1 MSDEVF
7 NLQYSRLNK
16 AQKEAVDSIEGPV
29 MVIAGPGTGKT
40 TILTL
45 RIANILKQTDT
56 PANGILAITYTDAGV
71 KAMRTK
77 LQGIIGDRAH
87 DVRIHTFHG
96 FASAVI
102 AEYPD
107 HFLHI
112 SDMKQMSDIEQ
123 ESLMR
128 TIISDPKFSDIRPAG
143 KPDAYISGIIR
154 SIDDAKREA
163 LTPEMVRQYAKD
175 EVVRIKNDE
184 ESISTRGATKGQ
196 LKADAKEMIEKYGR
210 TILFA
215 DVYELYESKKREA
228 KKMDFNDLIIELLLA
243 LRNDELLLRLIQERY
258 LYLHVDEHQDTN
270 DAQNFIIGL
279 IAEFF
284 DTPNIF
290 IVGDEKQ
297 AIYRFQGASVENFLL
312 LQKKWPAMK
321 LISLDTNY
329 RSHQS
334 ILDASFGM
342 IEKNYEEG
350 EHKDLRIR
358 LKSGSDDESR
368 PVEVVTGENVSAI
381 ELHLVKKLQALTE
394 HEPKATTAII
404 VRRNRDLDRIIR
416 LLESHSIPVSSERSV
431 DIFSHPVGRLF
442 FDLIEYLVDSSKVDA
457 LAKTVIAG
465 MWNIPFEKG
474 VVVVRAL
481 RSGQGRIQ
489 SLDKGTT
496 QQLNKQSKKEEV
508 FSIEKEI
515 PNLLRI
521 QRSMLNDGAVGFI
534 IHAAEQSGF
543 TVLVAQNPSY
553 IHVWRGIVALAE
565 SLTREGDIRD
575 PAELI
580 KNMLAYRTSAETRT
594 VKVSVGA
601 PDVPIQALT
610 AHGSKGLEF
619 DYVFIPYATE
629 EAWIGRPKGASFVL
643 PKKRTNDSDIR
654 DIRRLFY
661 VALTRARKHVTVL
674 TALEESD
681 GKMLEPL
688 RFIEELDEKHVTH
701 VDLHRIG
708 VDEIY
713 KTDKESNEADDSTSI
728 SALSASVK
736 LMSSQK
742 PISSST
748 QSNSID
754 QKLIDITKH
763 TLLEKGL
770 SVTALNHFLECP
782 NTFLYQSILKLP
794 QAPSV
799 PAEKGTAMH
808 AAFDS
813 VWNSKKKTA
822 AEIEAILNEKIAEY
836 FDGSFLPILEK
847 ESAKKELLADVPAV
861 AKALESHFNLSR
873 PAPDS
878 PFDNSSISSISNS
891 VVFTESW
898 VESEFIAQG
907 RLAQNGVEIRIPLH
921 GKLDA
926 IVDTGNIV
934 YVFDYKTRQAMSVNA
949 IKGETKSDSSGNY
962 FRQLIFYKML
972 LSNDPRWRS
981 RQIVPALVFV
991 SPDDKGRCPT
1001 VILPIES
1008 TDVDRVKKEIQSLI
1022 DSVWS
1027 GEIARTKC
1035 DDMKCEWCGVR
1046 GVGR

>member
-1 MSDEVF
+1 MSEEAF
-7 NLQYSRLNK
+7 NTLYKKLNK
-16 AQKEAVDSIEGPV
+16 PQREAVDAIEGPV

-45 RIANILKQTDT
+45 RIANILKRTDT

-71 KAMRTK
+71 KAMRQK

-96 FASAVI
+96 FASSVI

-107 HFLHI
+107 HFLHL
-112 SDMKQMSDIEQ
+112 SDLKQMTDIEQ
-123 ESLMR
+123 ESLIR
-128 TIISDPKFSDIRPAG
+128 AIISDPKFSDIRPAG

-163 LTPEMVRQYAKD
+163 LTPEMVRQFAAQ
-175 EVVRIKNDE
+175 EIERIKNDE
-184 ESISTRGATKGQ
+184 ESISTRGVTKGQ

-210 TILFA
+210 TILFG
-215 DVYELYESKKREA
+215 DVYEIYEAKKREA

-243 LRNDELLLRLIQERY
+243 LRHDELLLRLIQERY

-270 DAQNFIIGL
+270 DAQNFIVGL

-290 IVGDEKQ
+290 IVGDDKQ

-350 EHKDLRIR
+350 EHADLRIK
-358 LKSGSDDESR
+358 LKSGSEDEVR
-368 PVEVVTGENVSAI
+368 PVDIVVGENVSAI
-381 ELHLVKKLQALTE
+381 ELHLVNELRSMTE
-394 HEPKATTAII
+394 REPHATAAII
-404 VRRNRDLDRIIR
+404 VRRNRDLDRVIR
-416 LLESHSIPVSSERSV
+416 LLESHHIPVSSARSV

-442 FDLIEYLVDSSKVDA
+442 FDLIDYLVDVSKVDA
-457 LAKTVIAG
+457 LARTVIAG
-465 MWNIPFEKG
+465 MWGISFEKG
-474 VVVVRAL
+474 IEVVRAL
-481 RSGQGRIQ
+481 RSGQGFNIQ
-489 SLDKGTT
+489 RNKDLSRTTIRDAKG
-496 QQLNKQSKKEEV
+496 NNGSV
-508 FSIEKEI
+508 FSIEKEV

-521 QRSMLNDGAVGFI
+521 QRSMLNDGAIGFL

-543 TVLVAQNPSY
+543 TALVAKNPSY

-565 SLTREGDIRD
+565 SLTREGNIND

-580 KNMLAYRTSAETRT
+580 RNMLAYRTSAETRT

-601 PDVPIQALT
+601 PDVPTQALT

-629 EAWIGRPKGASFVL
+629 ESWVGRPKGASFLL
-643 PKKRTNDSDIR
+643 PKKRTVDSDIR
-654 DIRRLFY
+654 DVRRLFY
-661 VALTRARKHVTVL
+661 VALTRGRKHVTIL
-674 TALEESD
+674 TAHEESD

-688 RFIEELDEKHVTH
+688 RFIDELDEENVAHVELPR
-701 VDLHRIG
+701 VG
-708 VDEIY
+708 VDEVHKQEG
-713 KTDKESNEADDSTSI
+713 KTEEGKEGMIADAI
-728 SALSASVK
+728 G
-736 LMSSQK
+736 
-742 PISSST
+742 
-748 QSNSID
+748 
-754 QKLIDITKH
+754 QKLIDIIKH
-763 TLLEKGL
+763 TLLTKGL

-808 AAFDS
+808 SAFDA

-822 AEIEAILNEKIAEY
+822 GEIEEILKTKVTEY
-836 FDGSFLPILEK
+836 FKTSFLPILEK
-847 ESAKKELLADVPAV
+847 ESAKKELLADIPAV
-861 AKALESHFNLSR
+861 AKALESHFDQGEKV
-873 PAPDS
+873 A
-878 PFDNSSISSISNS
+878 
-891 VVFTESW
+891 VFTESW
-898 VESEFIAQG
+898 VETEFVAQG
-907 RLAQNGVEIRIPLH
+907 RPAQSEVSAQVYPAQTVRIPLH
-921 GKLDA
+921 GKLDV
-926 IVDTGNIV
+926 IVDTGSTVN
-934 YVFDYKTRQAMSVNA
+934 VFDYKTRQAMSVNA
-949 IKGETKSDSSGNY
+949 IKGETKSDTSGNY

-972 LSNDPRWRS
+972 LQNDQRWRS

-1001 VILPIES
+1001 VTLPIES
-1008 TDVDRVKKEIQSLI
+1008 ADIDRVKKEIQSLI

-1027 GEIARTKC
+1027 GEIARAKC
-1035 DDMKCEWCGVR
+1035 DDMKCVWCGVR
-1046 GVGR
+1046 EVSH

>member
-1 MSDEVF
+1 M
-7 NLQYSRLNK
+7 
-16 AQKEAVDSIEGPV
+16 AQKEAVDAIEGPV

-45 RIANILKQTDT
+45 RIANILKRTDT

-71 KAMRTK
+71 KAMRQK

-87 DVRIHTFHG
+87 DVRISTFHG
-96 FASAVI
+96 FASSVI

-107 HFLHI
+107 HFLHL
-112 SDMKQMSDIEQ
+112 SDLKQMTDIEQ
-123 ESLMR
+123 ESLIR

-143 KPDAYISGIIR
+143 KPDAYVMGIIR
-154 SIDDAKREA
+154 GIDDSKREA
-163 LTPEMVRQYAKD
+163 LTPEMVRQFADD
-175 EVVRIKNDE
+175 EIARIKSDE
-184 ESISTRGATKGQ
+184 NSISSRGATKGQ
-196 LKADAKEMIEKYGR
+196 LKADAKEAIEKCER
-210 TILFA
+210 TKLFA
-215 DVYELYESKKREA
+215 DVYRLYEAKKLEA

-243 LRNDELLLRLIQERY
+243 LRKDELLLRLIQERY

-270 DAQNFIIGL
+270 DAQNFIVGL

-321 LISLDTNY
+321 IISLDTNY

-350 EHKDLRIR
+350 EHTDLRIK
-358 LKSGSDDESR
+358 LKSGSDDEQR
-368 PVEVVTGENVSAI
+368 PVEVVIGENVSAI
-381 ELHLVKKLQALTE
+381 ELHLVNELRALIE
-394 HEPKATTAII
+394 KEPKATVAII
-404 VRRNRDLDRIIR
+404 VRRNRDLDRVIR
-416 LLESHSIPVSSERSV
+416 LLESHHIPVSSERSV

-442 FDLIEYLVDSSKVDA
+442 FDLIEYLIDSSKTDA
-457 LAKTVIAG
+457 LARTVIAG
-465 MWNIPFEKG
+465 MWSIPFEKG
-474 VVVVRAL
+474 TEVVKSL
-481 RSGQGRIQ
+481 RSGQP
-489 SLDKGTT
+489 
-496 QQLNKQSKKEEV
+496 V
-508 FSIEKEI
+508 EI
-515 PNLLRI
+515 GNLLKI
-521 QRSMLNDGAVGFI
+521 QRSMLNDGAIGFL
-534 IHAAEQSGF
+534 IHAAEESGF
-543 TVLVAQNPSY
+543 TTLIARNPSY
-553 IHVWRGIVALAE
+553 IHVWRGIISLAE
-565 SLTREGDIRD
+565 SLTREGDLRD

-601 PDVPIQALT
+601 PDVPIQAMT

-629 EAWIGRPKGASFVL
+629 ESWVGRPKGASFVL
-643 PKKRTNDSDIR
+643 PKKRTADSDIR
-654 DIRRLFY
+654 DVRRLFY
-661 VALTRARKHVTVL
+661 VALTRGRKHVTVL
-674 TALEESD
+674 TAKEESD

-688 RFIEELDEKHVTH
+688 RFIDELEEKHVTR
-701 VDLHRIG
+701 VELPRVG
-708 VDEIY
+708 VDQVHVQSGTNS
-713 KTDKESNEADDSTSI
+713 KHSEADMI
-728 SALSASVK
+728 GA
-736 LMSSQK
+736 
-742 PISSST
+742 
-748 QSNSID
+748 
-754 QKLIDITKH
+754 KLIDITKN
-763 TLLEKGL
+763 TLLKKGL

-799 PAEKGTAMH
+799 AAEKGTAMH
-808 AAFDS
+808 VAFDAI
-813 VWNSKKKTA
+813 WNAKARTA
-822 AEIEAILNEKIAEY
+822 MEIENLLIEKIKEY
-836 FDGSFLPILEK
+836 FETSFLPSTEK
-847 ESAKKELLADVPAV
+847 VSALKELLADAPAV
-861 AKALESHFNLSR
+861 ATALESHFIQGEK
-873 PAPDS
+873 AQ
-878 PFDNSSISSISNS
+878 
-891 VVFTESW
+891 VYTETW
-898 VESEFIAQG
+898 VETEFAGIF
-907 RLAQNGVEIRIPLH
+907 NGQSIRIPLH

-926 IVDTGNIV
+926 IVDTGTTV
-934 YVFDYKTRQAMSVNA
+934 YVFDYKTKQAMSVNA

-972 LSNDPRWRS
+972 LSADVRWRS
-981 RQIVPALVFV
+981 KSIIPALVFV

-1001 VILPIES
+1001 VTLPIEQ
-1008 TDVDRVKKEIQSLI
+1008 TDIDRVKKEIQSLV

-1046 GVGR
+1046 GV

>member
-1 MSDEVF
+1 MNNTSFDRAYKE
-7 NLQYSRLNK
+7 LNK
-16 AQKEAVDSIEGPV
+16 IQREAVDSIEGPV

-71 KAMRTK
+71 KAMRAK
-77 LQGIIGDRAH
+77 LQNIIGDRAH
-87 DVRIHTFHG
+87 DVRIHTFHS
-96 FASAVI
+96 FASSVI

-107 HFLHI
+107 HFLHL
-112 SDMKQMSDIEQ
+112 SDLKQMSDVEQ
-123 ESLMR
+123 ESIIR
-128 TIISDPKFSDIRPAG
+128 GIISDPKFSDIRPAG
-143 KPDAYISGIIR
+143 KPDAYISGIMR
-154 SIDDAKREA
+154 GIDDAKREA
-163 LTPEMVRQYAKD
+163 LTPEMVRQFAFD
-175 EVVRIKNDE
+175 EIQRIKNDK

-196 LKADAKEMIEKYGR
+196 LKADAKEMIEKYDR

-215 DVYELYESKKREA
+215 DVYELYESKKHEA

-243 LRNDELLLRLIQERY
+243 LRHDELLLRLIQERY
-258 LYLHVDEHQDTN
+258 LYIHVDEHQDTN

-358 LKSGSDDESR
+358 LKSGSDNKPR
-368 PVEVVTGENVSAI
+368 PIEVVIGENVSAI
-381 ELHLVKKLQALTE
+381 ELHLVKGLKTLIAK
-394 HEPKATTAII
+394 EPKANAAVI
-404 VRRNRDLDRIIR
+404 VRRNRDLERIIR
-416 LLESHSIPVSSERSV
+416 LLESHDIPVSSERSV

-442 FDLIEYLVDSSKVDA
+442 FDLIEYLVDTSKVDA
-457 LAKTVIAG
+457 LARTVIAG
-465 MWNIPFEKG
+465 MWGISFEKG
-474 VVVVRAL
+474 IEVVRAL
-481 RSGQGRIQ
+481 RSGQ
-489 SLDKGTT
+489 KA
-496 QQLNKQSKKEEV
+496 
-508 FSIEKEI
+508 EI
-515 PNLLRI
+515 PNLLKI
-521 QRSMLNDGAVGFI
+521 QRTMLNDGAVGFI

-543 TVLVAQNPSY
+543 TALVAKNPSY

-580 KNMLAYRTSAETRT
+580 KNMLAYRASAETRT

-601 PDVPIQALT
+601 PDVPIRALT

-619 DYVFIPYATE
+619 DHVFIPYATE
-629 EAWIGRPKGASFVL
+629 EAWIGRPRGASFLL

-681 GKMLEPL
+681 GKVLEPL
-688 RFIEELDEKHVTH
+688 RFIEELDGKHVKR
-701 VDLHRIG
+701 VELARVGIDEVYREGKGSMEYEAGSMDVIG
-708 VDEIY
+708 
-713 KTDKESNEADDSTSI
+713 
-728 SALSASVK
+728 
-736 LMSSQK
+736 QR
-742 PISSST
+742 
-748 QSNSID
+748 
-754 QKLIDITKH
+754 LIDMTKH

-808 AAFDS
+808 SAFDS
-813 VWNSKKKTA
+813 VWRSKKSDAK
-822 AEIEAILNEKIAEY
+822 NVEKILIEKITEH
-836 FDGSFLPILEK
+836 FESSFLSISEK
-847 ESAKKELLADVPAV
+847 ESAQKELLKDVPAV
-861 AKALESHFNLSR
+861 AKSLESHFNQ
-873 PAPDS
+873 AK
-878 PFDNSSISSISNS
+878 NTSIY
-891 VVFTESW
+891 TESW
-898 VESEFIAQG
+898 VETEFK
-907 RLAQNGVEIRIPLH
+907 GVFEGAEIRIPLH

-926 IVDTGNIV
+926 IVDMGNV
-934 YVFDYKTRQAMSVNA
+934 VNVFDYKTRQAMSVNA
-949 IKGETKSDSSGNY
+949 IKGETKTDSNGNY

-972 LSNDPRWRS
+972 LGSDPRWRS

-991 SPDDKGRCPT
+991 SPDEKGRCPT
-1001 VILPIES
+1001 VTLPIGS
-1008 TDVDRVKKEIQSLI
+1008 TDIDRVKKEIQSLI
-1022 DSVWS
+1022 DAVWS
-1027 GEIARTKC
+1027 GEIAQAKC
-1035 DDMKCEWCGVR
+1035 DDIKCEWCGVR
-1046 GVGR
+1046 GVGK

>member
-1 MSDEVF
+1 MSDKVF
-7 NLQYSRLNK
+7 SLQYSRLNK

-45 RIANILKQTDT
+45 RIANILKRTDT

-107 HFLHI
+107 HFLHL
-112 SDMKQMSDIEQ
+112 SDLKQMSDIEQ
-123 ESLMR
+123 ESLIR
-128 TIISDPKFSDIRPAG
+128 VIISDPKFSDVRPAG

-163 LTPEMVRQYAKD
+163 LTPEMVRIFAKD

-196 LKADAKEMIEKYGR
+196 LKADAKEMIEKFGR

-243 LRNDELLLRLIQERY
+243 LRHDELLLRLIQERY

-358 LKSGSDDESR
+358 LKSGKSKEDGKQGDIER
-368 PVEVVTGENVSAI
+368 IQQFKTGDKMVEVVTGENVSAI
-381 ELHLVKKLQALTE
+381 ELHLVKELQTLTE
-394 HEPKATTAII
+394 REPKATTAII

-416 LLESHSIPVSSERSV
+416 LLESHGIPVSSARSV

-442 FDLIEYLVDSSKVDA
+442 FDLIEYFADSSKVDA
-457 LAKTVIAG
+457 LARTVIAG

-474 VVVVRAL
+474 VEIIRAL
-481 RSGQGRIQ
+481 RSGQKLG
-489 SLDKGTT
+489 
-496 QQLNKQSKKEEV
+496 NSKVNSPKEIRAG
-508 FSIEKEI
+508 SWSDEI
-515 PNLLRI
+515 PNLLKI
-521 QRSMLNDGAVGFI
+521 QRMMLNDGAVGFI
-534 IHAAEQSGF
+534 IHAAELSGF
-543 TVLVAQNPSY
+543 TALVAQNPSY

-688 RFIEELDEKHVTH
+688 RFIEELDIKHVTH
-701 VDLHRIG
+701 VDLPRIG

-713 KTDKESNEADDSTSI
+713 KMEVGNNKADQKLISTLARNDSTS
-728 SALSASVK
+728 
-736 LMSSQK
+736 
-742 PISSST
+742 
-748 QSNSID
+748 

-763 TLLEKGL
+763 TLIEKGL

-813 VWNSKKKTA
+813 VWNSKKKTS
-822 AEIEAILNEKIAEY
+822 AEIEIILNEKIAEY
-836 FDGSFLPILEK
+836 FESSFLPILEK

-861 AKALESHFNLSR
+861 AKALESHFAQ
-873 PAPDS
+873 PE
-878 PFDNSSISSISNS
+878 NS

-898 VESEFIAQG
+898 VESELKG
-907 RLAQNGVEIRIPLH
+907 GYNGAEIRIPLH

-926 IVDTGNIV
+926 IVDTGNTV

-962 FRQLIFYKML
+962 FRQLIFYRML
-972 LSNDPRWRS
+972 LSNDSRWRS

-1001 VILPIES
+1001 VTLPIEQ
-1008 TDVDRVKKEIQSLI
+1008 TDIDRVKKEIQSLI

-1046 GVGR
+1046 VVRR